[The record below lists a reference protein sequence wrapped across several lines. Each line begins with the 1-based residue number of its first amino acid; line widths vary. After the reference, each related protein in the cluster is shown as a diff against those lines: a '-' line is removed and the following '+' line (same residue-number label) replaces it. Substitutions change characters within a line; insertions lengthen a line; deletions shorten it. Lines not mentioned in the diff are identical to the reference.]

1 MTNSLNTVPIGNYP
15 LCNDWGAREKLKLE
29 WQQTSN
35 LIIGVFLTSKRK
47 LEEDRFLFLIY
58 YLSQIKKAGCLKS

>member
-1 MTNSLNTVPIGNYP
+1 MTSGLNTVPIGNHP
-15 LCNDWGAREKLKLE
+15 LHNDLGVRAKLRLE

-35 LIIGVFLTSKRK
+35 LIIGVFLTSERK